1 MNLEFIKKSK
11 YKRAWSYRELC
22 SFVDFYVYN
31 VHKDIQSSNGE
42 WSDLKDKNSFWTE
55 TSDFKMMY

>member
-11 YKRAWSYRELC
+11 YKRGGPI
-22 SFVDFYVYN
+22 VDFY
-31 VHKDIQSSNGE
+31 VHKDIQSLNRE